1 LVASAIAERRKCW
14 RRPGSGSGGGGA
26 CVRAVSLGLLLLA
39 GAGKG
44 GRGLL
49 EVASRDST
57 RLGVIFFSC
66 LGWLLLLAYMETGPG
81 RLGKRMTGGTR
92 QWVGGHSLLLLIS
105 GGLVRWEWVM

>member
-1 LVASAIAERRKCW
+1 VRACGVSGALIAGRSRERR
-14 RRPGSGSGGGGA
+14 
-26 CVRAVSLGLLLLA
+26 A
-39 GAGKG
+39 GVVG
-44 GRGLL
+44 GR
-49 EVASRDST
+49 VARLDST